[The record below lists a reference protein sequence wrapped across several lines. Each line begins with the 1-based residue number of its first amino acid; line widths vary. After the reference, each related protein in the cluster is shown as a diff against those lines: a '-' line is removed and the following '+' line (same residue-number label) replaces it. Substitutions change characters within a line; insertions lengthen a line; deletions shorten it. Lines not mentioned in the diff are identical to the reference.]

1 MKITEH
7 CASGFNFQKIE
18 TKESQ
23 EKASGFSWKKLEIG
37 DETFPVAR

>member
-1 MKITEH
+1 MY
-7 CASGFNFQKIE
+7 FQKIE

-23 EKASGFSWKKLEIG
+23 EKASGFSWKKLELG